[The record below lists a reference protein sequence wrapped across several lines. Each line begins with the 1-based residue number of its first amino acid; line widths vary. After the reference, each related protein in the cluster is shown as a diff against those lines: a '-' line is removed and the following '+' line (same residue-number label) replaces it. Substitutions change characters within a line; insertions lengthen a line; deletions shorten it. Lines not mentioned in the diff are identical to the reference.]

1 MQPQPR
7 RPVGSL
13 WPGPRGRWQA
23 AVGVVGRLHG
33 WAALGFSPHLLTAGP
48 WPGSQSLGFFIWEG
62 ARFYHEMRSQ
72 VCVIKNPPHTH
83 TAGAPRCSPQRV
95 LRAITASTPLV
106 RPPSAPTAQRPG
118 GASSYSI
125 RVWKDPQTCNS
136 TASVQ
141 PRPLDLDSLRS
152 CLNFVKMKKK
162 L

>member
-23 AVGVVGRLHG
+23 GCGRSGQAPWLDGSGFQSPPTDSRTLARTPEPWFFH
-33 WAALGFSPHLLTAGP
+33 LGR
-48 WPGSQSLGFFIWEG
+48 
-62 ARFYHEMRSQ
+62 ARFLPWNEITGL
-72 VCVIKNPPHTH
+72 CDKEPPHTH
-83 TAGAPRCSPQRV
+83 AAGAPRCSPQRV

-106 RPPSAPTAQRPG
+106 HPPSAPTAQRPG

-141 PRPLDLDSLRS
+141 PRPLDLDSLCS
-152 CLNFVKMKKK
+152 CLNFVKMRKK